1 MQNKLMTV
9 FIIVLLAAAG
19 LIGRL
24 TYINRMDGERY
35 ERRVLSQQSYTSS
48 VVPYKRGTITDR
60 NGTVLASSDLMY
72 NLILD
77 ARLILEQEE
86 ELAEQ
91 AQEDIA
97 EGKEEI
103 TNQYLIRDAV
113 SSHFGIDRSEID
125 QALTDRPESQYI
137 VLRRHLEYDIVNS
150 FETEVMDENSDIVG
164 VWFEEEY
171 VRNYPY
177 GDLAAHVIG
186 FTSSGNVGTGG
197 IEQYYNDLLNGTNGR
212 EYGYYDAELNLN
224 RIVKPAVNG
233 YTLVSTIDANIQHLV
248 QKHLESFYETIGAKN
263 AGVLIMDPNNGDIL
277 AMGVN
282 QSYDLNNPRDLTS
295 LYTQEEIDAMD
306 SDTLFEEW
314 NKIWRNFCISAV
326 YEPGSTW
333 KPMTIAAALEED
345 LVTMTELFACDGYE
359 YIGGYRISCNNR
371 SGHGYLDLTQS
382 LMKSCNDALME
393 IGNRIGYSLFADYQR
408 LFGLGSETGI
418 DLPGEENGLLKDPDT
433 MGVTD
438 LATNSFGQNFNVTMV
453 QMAAAFS
460 SLVNGGY
467 YYEPRVVKEILDD
480 NGATIEEKEPVLVR
494 ETVSEATSE
503 FIKEAMYMTVAEGT
517 ARAAGVE
524 GYLVGGK
531 TGTAQKQPREDKHYV
546 VSFLG
551 CVPADDPQVVIY
563 VVIDEA
569 QNVETEASSTI
580 ATTFASQIL
589 EDILPFLS
597 IYPDGEIEYD
607 RGMVGNGLTFDTEDG
622 ETDGEDTQDT
632 TEAPLTGEDGEPI
645 VYDPLQD
652 ESYPDAIPDG
662 MPSDGTGLAE
672 PDSGEEDTGGND
684 SDESDSSE

>member
-1 MQNKLMTV
+1 MAVRRHHRKKKKRFMRYMQGKLMVV
-9 FIIVLLAAAG
+9 FMIVLLAAGG
-19 LIGRL
+19 LIGRI
-24 TYINRMDGERY
+24 TYINRKDGERY
-35 ERRVLSQQSYTSS
+35 EKRVLSQQSYTSS
-48 VVPYKRGTITDR
+48 TVPYQRGSITDR

-77 ARLILEQEE
+77 AKLILQKEE
-86 ELAEQ
+86 SLAEQ
-91 AQEDIA
+91 AEKDIA
-97 EGKEEI
+97 DGKDEI
-103 TNQYLIRDAV
+103 TNQYMIRDAV
-113 SSHFGIDRSEID
+113 SAHFGIDRTEID
-125 QALTDRPESQYI
+125 QALADRPESQYI
-137 VLRRHLEYDIVNS
+137 VLRKHLEYDIVNS
-150 FETEVMDENSDIVG
+150 FETEVLDENSSIVG

-197 IEQYYNDLLNGTNGR
+197 IEQYYNDILNGTDGR
-212 EYGYYDAELNLN
+212 EYGYYDSELNLK

-233 YTLVSTIDANIQHLV
+233 YTVVSTIDANIQHLV
-248 QKHLESFYETIGAKN
+248 QKHLDSFYETTGAKN
-263 AGVLIMDPNNGDIL
+263 AGVLVMDPNNGDIL

-295 LYTQEEIDAMD
+295 IYTQEEIDAMD

-314 NKIWRNFCISAV
+314 NKIWRNFCISTV

-345 LVTMTELFACDGYE
+345 LVTTTELFECDGYE

-371 SGHGYLDLTQS
+371 SGHGYLTLTQS

-393 IGNRIGYSLFADYQR
+393 IGQREGYTLFCAYQK
-408 LFGLGSETGI
+408 LFGLGSKTGI
-418 DLPGEENGLLKDPDT
+418 DLPGEEKGLLKDPAT

-480 NGATIEEKEPVLVR
+480 NGATIEKMDPVLVR

-517 ARAAGVE
+517 AQAAGVE
-524 GYLVGGK
+524 GYLIGGK

-597 IYPDGEIEYD
+597 IYPDGDIEYN
-607 RGMVGNGLTFDTEDG
+607 RGLVGNGLEFDSG
-622 ETDGEDTQDT
+622 DGEDAEDTPDT
-632 TEAPLTGEDGEPI
+632 TEPLVGEDGEPI
-645 VYDPLQD
+645 VYDPSLD

-662 MPSDGTGLAE
+662 MDTDGT
-672 PDSGEEDTGGND
+672 
-684 SDESDSSE
+684 